1 MISETDFDR
10 LEDPDAEDVKQ
21 FIEEQRTLTQSILKK
36 CDLKEKLRERT
47 TALFDYP
54 KYDCPFKRGEKYF
67 YFHNTG
73 LQAQSVLYIQVRGPT
88 PKFCAKLRSRL
99 VSGCEQ

>member
-88 PKFCAKLRSRL
+88 PKFCARKS
-99 VSGCEQ
+99 